1 MNKLKG
7 KIAVITGGNS
17 GIGYET
23 AKLFKS
29 HGAQVIITGR
39 RADAV
44 ELAAKELGVIGIV
57 SDTSD
62 THSLAQLYE
71 NIREQV
77 GSIDILFLNAG
88 IAQFA
93 PIELVDEEL
102 YDIIFNT
109 NVKGLY
115 FNVQKALPL
124 LNEGASII
132 FTTSAVGSKGFA
144 STSVYSAT
152 KAAVR
157 SFARTLSAELL
168 PKKIRVNAIAPG
180 PIETPIYGKLTMP
193 QNAIDGMAHDFA
205 TNNPMKRFG
214 SSSEVAKPAL
224 FLATDDSSY
233 ISGIELAVDG
243 GVTQL

>member
-1 MNKLKG
+1 MNKLEG

-29 HGAQVIITGR
+29 QGAKVIIIGR
-39 RADAV
+39 RSDAV
-44 ELAAKELGVIGIV
+44 EAAAKELNVTGLI
-57 SDTSD
+57 SDTTDINSI
-62 THSLAQLYE
+62 TEVYE
-71 NIREQV
+71 KIKNLM
-77 GSIDILFLNAG
+77 GSIDVLFLNAG

-93 PIELVDEEL
+93 PIEYVEEDL
-102 YDIIFNT
+102 YDLIFNT

-115 FNVQKALPL
+115 FNVKKALPL

-132 FTTSAVGSKGFA
+132 FTTSAVGQKGVA
-144 STSVYSAT
+144 STSVYAAT

-157 SFARTLSAELL
+157 SFARSLTAELL

-180 PIETPIYGKLTMP
+180 PISTSIYRKLTMP
-193 QNAIDGMAHDFA
+193 SEMIDGIESDFA
-205 TNNPMKRFG
+205 NSNPMRRFG
-214 SSSEVAKPAL
+214 SSEEIAKPAL
-224 FLATDDSSY
+224 FLASSDSSF

>member
-17 GIGYET
+17 GIGHET
-23 AKLFKS
+23 AKLFKNE
-29 HGAQVIITGR
+29 GGRVFITGR
-39 RADAV
+39 RPDAV
-44 ELAAKELGVIGIV
+44 AQAAKDLGVTGLV

-62 THSLAQLYE
+62 MESLSRLYDTV
-71 NIREQV
+71 REQA
-77 GSIDILFLNAG
+77 GGIDILFLNAG

-93 PIELVDEEL
+93 PIETVDEQL
-102 YDIIFNT
+102 YDLIFNT

-132 FTTSAVGSKGFA
+132 FTTSAVSRKGFA
-144 STSVYSAT
+144 NTSVYSAT

-180 PIETPIYGKLTMP
+180 PIETPIYDKLTLP
-193 QNAIDGMAHDFA
+193 KEAVEGMAESFA
-205 TNNPMKRFG
+205 SMNPMKRFG
-214 SSSEVAKPAL
+214 LSEEVARPAL

-233 ISGIELAVDG
+233 ITGIELAVDG
-243 GVTQL
+243 GATQL

>member
-1 MNKLKG
+1 MNKLEG
-7 KIAVITGGNS
+7 KVAVITGGNS

-29 HGAQVIITGR
+29 QGAKVIITGR
-39 RADAV
+39 RAEAV
-44 ELAAKELGVIGIV
+44 EKAAEELGVIGIV
-57 SDTSD
+57 SDTSEIE
-62 THSLAQLYE
+62 SLEAFYTKVKNLA
-71 NIREQV
+71 
-77 GSIDILFLNAG
+77 GSIDVLFLNAG
-88 IAQFA
+88 IAQFS
-93 PIELVDEEL
+93 PIEYVDEKF
-102 YDIIFNT
+102 YDSIFNT

-132 FTTSAVGSKGFA
+132 FTTSAVSQKGFA

-157 SFARTLSAELL
+157 SFARTLTAELL
-168 PKKIRVNAIAPG
+168 HKKIRVNAIAPG
-180 PIETPIYGKLTMP
+180 PIKTPIYGKLAMP
-193 QNAIDGMAHDFA
+193 QEAIDGIELDFA
-205 TNNPMKRFG
+205 SSNPMKRLG
-214 SSSEVAKPAL
+214 SSAEIAKPAL
-224 FLATDDSSY
+224 FLASDDSSY